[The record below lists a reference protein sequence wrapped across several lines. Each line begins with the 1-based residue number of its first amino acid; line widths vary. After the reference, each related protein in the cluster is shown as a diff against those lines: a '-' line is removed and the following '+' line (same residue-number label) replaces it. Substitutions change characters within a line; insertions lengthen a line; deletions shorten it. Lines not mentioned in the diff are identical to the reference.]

1 MAAWSGGSKNEIYV
15 QTLCIGIPQGV
26 QRGISER
33 QILEKH
39 LHGRVWV
46 QLLRNEIRNATPLA
60 HTALYA
66 GAHTQ
71 FRTVESALATRSV

>member
-1 MAAWSGGSKNEIYV
+1 MPCVG
-15 QTLCIGIPQGV
+15 LPQGV

-71 FRTVESALATRSV
+71 FQTVESALGVQPVLFEPANGIRQ